1 MRCFYKLPSLLLLFL
16 LFVACNFNSENYNF
30 INKPGIISSDDA
42 VAIIHYN
49 NGLVELTDAQL
60 EYITYV
66 NRNLKLIETGL
77 VKSNEPILISKITD
91 VFYFNIKELSDVN
104 KELPRSVFD
113 KSQIEYFEKNVQ
125 LMNQT
130 FEDVRMRY
138 QILENYILNQEY
150 LADKGIEGVSQLK
163 ALQKVI
169 DVYFDM
175 SDLVM
180 DRIVDLSNEA
190 EKEVIKDHPLKDFI
204 YAMQESSDLV
214 SFFVDRA
221 VDRSN
226 LYEEDKAVYKQLLVE
241 LKIHHKKIAEMD
253 QNVFKEFSEKRI
265 FFEGYLGAL
274 NDFIIL
280 GEKVTK
286 QTNISGNFSNE
297 QINELLISEEFL
309 RNFYNDFV
317 D

>member
-1 MRCFYKLPSLLLLFL
+1 MRCFYKLPSLLLFL
-16 LFVACNFNSENYNF
+16 LFVACNFNSENYTFLNR
-30 INKPGIISSDDA
+30 PGIVSSDDA

-49 NGLVELTDAQL
+49 NGLVKLTDAQL
-60 EYITYV
+60 EYITYL

-77 VKSNEPILISKITD
+77 EKSNEPILISKITD

-138 QILENYILNQEY
+138 QILENYILNQNY
-150 LADKGIEGVSQLK
+150 FADKGIEGVGQLK
-163 ALQKVI
+163 ALQKVV
-169 DVYFDM
+169 DEYFEV

-180 DRIVDLSNEA
+180 NRIVDLSNEA
-190 EKEVIKDHPLKDFI
+190 EKEILNAHPLKDFI

-214 SFFVDRA
+214 SFFVERA

-226 LYEEDKAVYKQLLVE
+226 YYEEDKAVYKQLLAD
-241 LKIHHKKIAEMD
+241 LKSHQKKIAEMD
-253 QNVFKEFSEKRI
+253 QNEFKEFSEKRI

-274 NDFIIL
+274 NDFLIL
-280 GEKVTK
+280 GEKVTS
-286 QTNISGNFSNE
+286 QTNISGNFSND

>member
-1 MRCFYKLPSLLLLFL
+1 MRCLYKLPSLLLPFL
-16 LFVACNFNSENYNF
+16 LIVACNFDSENYTF
-30 INKPGIISSDDA
+30 LNKPGIVSSDDA

-49 NGLVELTDAQL
+49 NGLVQLTDAQL

-66 NRNLKLIETGL
+66 KRNLKLIETGL
-77 VKSNEPILISKITD
+77 GKSNEPILISKITD

-104 KELPRSVFD
+104 KELPRSIFE

-138 QILENYILNQEY
+138 QILENYILNQDY
-150 LADKGIEGVSQLK
+150 LADKGVEGGSQLK
-163 ALQKVI
+163 VLQKVI
-169 DVYFDM
+169 DEYFEV

-180 DRIVDLSNEA
+180 DKIVDLSNDA
-190 EKEVIKDHPLKDFI
+190 EKEVLKDHPLKDFI

-221 VDRSN
+221 VHRSN
-226 LYEEDKAVYKQLLVE
+226 LYEEDKAVYKQLLAE

-253 QNVFKEFSEKRI
+253 QSLFKEYSEKRI
-265 FFEGYLGAL
+265 FFEGFLGAL

-280 GEKVTK
+280 GEKVTS